1 MKRSAMAGLAAVVVA
16 GVGGCAKRSVT
27 PPPEAF
33 VTLGAKTA
41 PYRAWAQVDDLC
53 AIDPEQ
59 FKREQDAMTA
69 LLADWLGQTSA
80 AADGA
85 WDDEHLALLEAG
97 VRQLPAA
104 LAVQQAALAKTETAG
119 CRFEGLGPARELN
132 AQGRRRVADAEQLV
146 PQVKARLGLAKWK
159 AERPG
164 AQEAARAQ
172 RCGAAKPKAGAPP
185 LVYFAA
191 EDEAARLEWHFC
203 DGAVVA
209 ASPGNPPALAT
220 PPQATAPAPKKAKK
234 GAEPK
239 AWLDA
244 AATWPAGEVS
254 RAPKLPRRVT
264 RRDDAAPEPAGE
276 P

>member
-1 MKRSAMAGLAAVVVA
+1 MKRSAVAGLAAVVVV
-16 GVGGCAKRSVT
+16 GVGGCAKRNVT

-33 VTLGAKTA
+33 VTLGGKTA

-53 AIDPEQ
+53 AVDAEQ
-59 FKREQDAMTA
+59 FRREQDAMTA

-85 WDDEHLALLEAG
+85 WDEEHLALLEAG
-97 VRQLPAA
+97 ARQLPSA
-104 LAVQQAALAKTETAG
+104 LAVQQAALAKLDTAG
-119 CRFEGLGPARELN
+119 CRIEGLGPAKELN
-132 AQGRRRVADAEQLV
+132 AQGLRRVAAAEQLV
-146 PQVKARLGLAKWK
+146 PQVKARLALAKWK
-159 AERPG
+159 AERPQ

-172 RCGAAKPKAGAPP
+172 RCAAKPKAGAPP
-185 LVYFAA
+185 VVFFAA
-191 EDEAARLEWHFC
+191 EDEAARLEWLFC

-209 ASPGNPPALAT
+209 ASPGNPPALTT
-220 PPQATAPAPKKAKK
+220 PAPVPKKAKK
-234 GAEPK
+234 PAEPK

-244 AATWPAGEVS
+244 AASYPAAEVS

-264 RRDDAAPEPAGE
+264 RRDDAAPEPADE